1 MKTIQSS
8 NADGAKEQ
16 IGSFTGKYVGF
27 VQEAPGKN
35 IDSPFLNLILIG

>member
-16 IGSFTGKYVGF
+16 IGSFTGKYVGY
-27 VQEAPGKN
+27 VQEAPGNNMKGT
-35 IDSPFLNLILIG
+35 FFNLILI

>member
-16 IGSFTGKYVGF
+16 IGSFTGKYVGY
-27 VQEAPGKN
+27 VQKASGK
-35 IDSPFLNLILIG
+35 I